1 LNGLDGE
8 IMVNGQSWQGMMPAH
23 AEFLDDHAIAS
34 ISTYI
39 RQSFGNQ
46 AGPVS
51 SLEVKELRRKPKN

>member
-1 LNGLDGE
+1 
-8 IMVNGQSWQGMMPAH
+8 MPAH

-39 RQSFGNQ
+39 RQSFGNK

-51 SLEVKELRRKPKN
+51 SLEVSKVRQNSKK